1 MTTSTRTDDERAA
14 SGSRLQ
20 PTPEQLGDAWRAKVQ
35 AEREQVERLREFRD
49 DDHYA
54 PIASFFKDDPRRQ
67 GDDVLDALLAISRP
81 DVSWLDIGAGGGRYA
96 LPLAL
101 HSRHV
106 TAVEPSEGMRAVL
119 REGLAEHGIANVDI
133 APVRWPAEAGDLR
146 ADFSLAAHVGY
157 DLLEINPFIDAM
169 QAATRERCVWLL
181 LDRAP
186 SSGFTDLWQAVH
198 GEPRAQ
204 LPALR
209 ELLHLLLARGV
220 LPDVRVFP
228 RTMPNVSPDDFRA
241 SARRRLWLTE
251 GSPKDQ
257 RLQALLDDAVRAG
270 EQAADV
276 SSGIGLISWAPL
288 RPAGAPR
295 A

>member
-1 MTTSTRTDDERAA
+1 MTTSARGHDETATT
-14 SGSRLQ
+14 GSLLQ
-20 PTPEQLGDAWRAKVQ
+20 PTPEQLGNAWRGMVQ

-49 DDHYA
+49 ADHYA
-54 PIASFFKDDPRRQ
+54 PIASYFKDDPLRQ
-67 GDDVLDALLAISRP
+67 GDAVLDALLAMTRP
-81 DVSWLDIGAGGGRYA
+81 DASWLDIGAGGGRYA

-106 TAVEPSEGMRAVL
+106 TAVEPSEAMRAVL
-119 REGLAEHGIANVDI
+119 STGLSEHDIANVEI
-133 APVRWPAEAGDLR
+133 APLRWPAEAGDLQ

-169 QAATRERCVWLL
+169 EAATRERCVWLL

-186 SSGFTDLWQAVH
+186 SSGFTDLWRAVH
-198 GEPRAQ
+198 GEPRTQ

-209 ELLHLLLARGV
+209 ELLHLLLARGA
-220 LPDVRVFP
+220 LPDVRIFP
-228 RTMPNVSPDDFRA
+228 RDVPTIAADDLRA

-257 RLQALLDDAVRAG
+257 RLQALLDDALRAG

-276 SSGIGLISWAPL
+276 SSGIGLVSWTPV
-288 RPAGAPR
+288 RPTGAPR

>member
-1 MTTSTRTDDERAA
+1 M
-14 SGSRLQ
+14 
-20 PTPEQLGDAWRAKVQ
+20 VQ
-35 AEREQVERLREFRD
+35 AEREQVERLREYRD
-49 DDHYA
+49 ADHYA
-54 PIASFFKDDPRRQ
+54 PIASYFKDDPRRQ
-67 GDDVLDALLAISRP
+67 GDEVLDALLAVSRP
-81 DVSWLDIGAGGGRYA
+81 DASWLDIGAGGGRYA

-106 TAVEPSEGMRAVL
+106 TAVEPSEAMREVL
-119 REGLAEHGIANVDI
+119 GDGLREHGIGNVEI
-133 APVRWPAEAGDLR
+133 APRRWPADAGELR

-169 QAATRERCVWLL
+169 EAATRERCIWLL

-198 GEPRAQ
+198 GEPRAP

-220 LPDVRVFP
+220 LPNVRIFP
-228 RTMPNVSPDDFRA
+228 RETPEIAPDDLRA

-251 GSPKDQ
+251 GSPKDI
-257 RLQALLDDAVRAG
+257 RLQALLDDAFRAG
-270 EQAADV
+270 GQPADV
-276 SSGIGLISWAPL
+276 SSGIGLVSWAPL
-288 RPAGAPR
+288 RPAGARR